1 MKRFLAFLLCLTAFL
16 LLDSC
21 KKEPYLS
28 VSPESL
34 SFPQAGGSRTVTIS
48 ANYPWTAS
56 ASGSGFSVSPDS
68 GVGDATVTVTASPA
82 SSSDMATG
90 SLSIRSEGLSASVK
104 LEQDAKT
111 TVVVGNVSEV
121 PAEGGIVTVDIQFNA
136 DYEVGIES
144 SAKSWIT
151 FNGTKALSSGK
162 LEFKVAANEETE
174 ARSGKVTVQD
184 KLHNASPV
192 TFTITQEANKMLA
205 RTREILMEFY
215 NKMNGPNWTN
225 HSGWGTDK
233 PLESWSHIEYT
244 KGVGVTKISFMY
256 DHNLKGTIPSCI
268 GELTSLNH
276 FTIWDAPDV
285 TGSLPDS
292 FGNLVNLES
301 FNIIQ
306 TSITSIPDVFG
317 GLDKLKN
324 VTIVGN
330 EKLTGPLP
338 VSIGNSSVLETLH
351 LNSNLFTGDIP
362 ASWARLGTNLSVGD
376 NCLSGVVPEAI
387 LAIGDDAWLIDDVLY
402 QKDGYGFDIS
412 NVELHGAKFW
422 LEGEVQDLDGNPFSF
437 KDVVAKNK
445 YTVYLFWA
453 TWCPFSKVLMPQL
466 KEYYAQYHKSG
477 LEIIATI
484 AAGDSD
490 GNLPTKESQK
500 KEVVEKGYD
509 KWLNFFFFQI
519 DQSSYPM
526 LVPVAEVYDSEG
538 NILFSGF
545 AKLNDPVRNRFDRTA
560 SSELI
565 PFLESLLG
573 PADVSDVYTS
583 KDFSKDGEVLTLQK
597 ASAGKGINIVFLGD
611 AYTDK
616 DMAAGGLYET
626 VMKESMEEFFAVE
639 PYKTFRN
646 RFNVYAVKAVS
657 TNDRIGE
664 GCSTALSCYYGSGT
678 AILGN
683 DDACYSYA
691 LKVPGITDQNN
702 LLVCVMVNSSVSKG
716 TTSMSYLR
724 QSSVAYTTTI
734 DNAREFYGSTL
745 RHEAGGHG
753 FAFLADEYSSYYESA
768 PADHV
773 EYYNSMYNQY
783 GWFSNVDFTNDP
795 AKIRWSAF
803 LDDDRYKDT
812 VGIFEGGALYMKGVW
827 RPTKNSVM
835 NEEIGGFNAPSRWA
849 IYQRI
854 MKLSGEDYSFAK
866 FLEYDAVNRGSTKS
880 GVPVPLKRPEGW
892 EPGAP
897 PVIVP

>member
-1 MKRFLAFLLCLTAFL
+1 MKRFLAFLLCLTALL

-56 ASGSGFSVSPDS
+56 TSGSGFSVSPSS
-68 GVGDATVTVTASPA
+68 GEGDATVTVTASPA
-82 SSSDMATG
+82 SSSDATAG

-111 TVVVGNVSEV
+111 TVVVGNVAEV
-121 PAEGGIVTVDIQFNA
+121 PAEGGIVTVDIQYNEDFSV
-136 DYEVGIES
+136 EVES
-144 SAKSWIT
+144 SAWWIS

-162 LEFKVAANEETE
+162 LEFQVASNETTE
-174 ARSGKVTVQD
+174 ARSGQVTVQD
-184 KLHNASPV
+184 KLHKASPV
-192 TFTITQEANKMLA
+192 TFTIKQEGNKMLA

-215 NKMNGPNWTN
+215 EKMNGPNWAN
-225 HSGWGTDK
+225 HSGWGTDE
-233 PLESWSHIEYT
+233 PLSAWSHIEYK
-244 KGVGVTKISFMY
+244 KGVGVTSINFMY
-256 DHNLKGTIPSCI
+256 DHNLKGTIPASI
-268 GELTSLNH
+268 GELTSLKY

-285 TGSLPDS
+285 KGSLPDS
-292 FGNLVNLES
+292 FGNLVNLE
-301 FNIIQ
+301 NLTIIQ
-306 TSITSIPDVFG
+306 TSITSVPDVFG
-317 GLDKLKN
+317 GMNNLKN
-324 VTIVGN
+324 VQIIGN
-330 EKLTGPLP
+330 EKLAGPFP
-338 VSIGNSSVLETLH
+338 VSIGNSPVLESLH
-351 LNSNLFTGDIP
+351 LNSNRFTGDIP
-362 ASWARLGTNLSVGD
+362 ASWARLGTNLAVGD

-387 LAIGDDAWLIDDVLY
+387 LAIGDDAWLIDDILY
-402 QKDGYGFDIS
+402 QKAGYGFDIS
-412 NVELHGAKFW
+412 NVELHGARFW
-422 LEGEVQDLDGNPFSF
+422 PEGQVQDLDGNSFSF

-453 TWCPFSKVLMPQL
+453 TWCPFSKVMMPQL
-466 KEYYAQYHKSG
+466 KDYYAQYHKSG

-484 AAGDSD
+484 ATGDSD
-490 GNLPTKESQK
+490 GNAPTLASHQNAVK
-500 KEVVEKGYD
+500 EKGYD
-509 KWLNFFFFQI
+509 KWINFFYFQI

-545 AKLNDPVRNRFDRTA
+545 ASLNDPVRNRFGRTA

-565 PFLESLLG
+565 PFLETLLG
-573 PADVSDVYTS
+573 PADASEVYTS

-597 ASAGKGINIVFLGD
+597 ATVGKGINIVFLGD

-657 TNDRIGE
+657 VNDRIGE

-678 AILGN
+678 AVLGD

-691 LKVPGITDQNN
+691 MKVPGISDQNN
-702 LLVCVMVNSSVSKG
+702 LLICAMVNSTISKG
-716 TTSMSYLR
+716 TTSLSYMR
-724 QSSVAYTTTI
+724 QSGVAYTTTI
-734 DNAREFYGSTL
+734 GNEREVFGDVL

-753 FAFLADEYSSYYESA
+753 FAFLADEYSNYFESA

-773 EYYNSMYNQY
+773 SHYKEMYDKY
-783 GWFSNVDFTNDP
+783 GWFSNVDFTDDP

-803 LDDDRYKDT
+803 LGDDRYKDT

-827 RPTKNSVM
+827 RPSKNSLM
-835 NEEIGGFNAPSRWA
+835 NENMGGFNAPSRWA
-849 IYQRI
+849 IYQQILKR
-854 MKLSGEDYSFAK
+854 SGEDYSFAK

-880 GVPVPLKRPEGW
+880 GVPVPLKRPDGW

-897 PVIVP
+897 PVIHE